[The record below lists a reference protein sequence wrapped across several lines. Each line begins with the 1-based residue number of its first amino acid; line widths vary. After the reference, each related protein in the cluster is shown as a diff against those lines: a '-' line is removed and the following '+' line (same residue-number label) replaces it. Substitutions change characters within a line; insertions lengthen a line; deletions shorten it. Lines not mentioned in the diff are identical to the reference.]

1 MHLALLASASDAWR
15 YALAV
20 FLVLTGLGLTFALAR
35 LGGTLGRVNNAI
47 DGLLGEVLPMLGKVS
62 TSLDHVNSELD
73 KVGQITDSAV
83 DATAKVDHTVRAV
96 SDLISKPV
104 KAASG
109 MSAGI
114 KHGWDSLRAKR
125 GQRGGVV

>member
-1 MHLALLASASDAWR
+1 MHASDAWR
-15 YALAV
+15 YALAA
-20 FLVLTGLGLTFALAR
+20 FLVLTGLGLGYVFLRLA
-35 LGGTLGRVNNAI
+35 GTLQRVNAML
-47 DGLLGEVLPMLGKVS
+47 DGLVAELVPMLSKVS
-62 TSLDHVNSELD
+62 TSIDHVNSELD
-73 KVGQITDSAV
+73 KVGNITDSAV
-83 DATAKVDHTVRAV
+83 DATEKIDHTVRAV

-114 KHGWDSLRAKR
+114 KHGFETFRAKR